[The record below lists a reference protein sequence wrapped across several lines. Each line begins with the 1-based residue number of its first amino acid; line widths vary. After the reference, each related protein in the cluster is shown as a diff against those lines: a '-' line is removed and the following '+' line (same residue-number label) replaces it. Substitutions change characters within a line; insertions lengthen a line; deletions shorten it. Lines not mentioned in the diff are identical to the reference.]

1 MASQTGVHLVVTTLA
16 KGKEATALA
25 QCEEVIERGLDS
37 FIEVGN
43 ALLQI
48 RDERLY
54 KSDYDD
60 FETYCRERWDMSKRH
75 VNRLIESAEVMQNLG
90 PIGLTPSSE
99 SVARPLAALPAPVQR
114 KAWAKAVETAEKP
127 DKPTAKEVTAA
138 VEIVAPKSKDRGDS
152 EEVCWRRGL
161 LYRATEAAA
170 GAEFEDWSNFK
181 VDAQLVAAAARTAQA
196 WEKLSGY
203 LRKLQNEHKK
213 KRARAAKAH
222 SPHLLR
228 R

>member
-1 MASQTGVHLVVTTLA
+1 MTTLA

-25 QCEEVIERGLDS
+25 ACEEVIERGLDS

-54 KSDYDD
+54 RKDYDD
-60 FETYCRERWDMSKRH
+60 FETYCQERWSMTRGRVNQLIRANQVIANLDTVVSKP
-75 VNRLIESAEVMQNLG
+75 A
-90 PIGLTPSSE
+90 SE
-99 SVARPLAALPAPVQR
+99 AVARPLVALPAPIQR
-114 KAWAKAVETAEKP
+114 KVWAKAVESSKNG
-127 DKPTAKEVTAA
+127 KPTAKEVAVV
-138 VEIVAPKSKDRGDS
+138 VEIIAPKKKERGDS
-152 EEVCWRRGL
+152 EAVCWRRGL
-161 LYRATEAAA
+161 LYRAAEAAA

-181 VDAQLVAAAARTAQA
+181 VDSQLVAAAARAAQA

-213 KRARAAKAH
+213 KRARAA
-222 SPHLLR
+222 
-228 R
+228 